1 MQGSWEGDQEKKG
14 EKTRTWHFDN
24 WPKWL
29 WCANLEKKKTS
40 PIYILISYLF
50 HCFNP
55 PLLGIQHP
63 GLCVWEGRGGQACS
77 LSLERKEKWE
87 KGKGKWE
94 KGMLWSWQWHPLV
107 LICSWSYPEPEWG
120 LELLSLLGWEGTKLA
135 LKPGGS
141 RWKGQ

>member
-1 MQGSWEGDQEKKG
+1 MKCKEAEKGTKRKKERKPALDILTIG
-14 EKTRTWHFDN
+14 QSDFDVQTW
-24 WPKWL
+24 K
-29 WCANLEKKKTS
+29 KKKTS

-87 KGKGKWE
+87 KGKGK
-94 KGMLWSWQWHPLV
+94 
-107 LICSWSYPEPEWG
+107 
-120 LELLSLLGWEGTKLA
+120 
-135 LKPGGS
+135 
-141 RWKGQ
+141 